1 LDLKGRGHCSLPVSS
16 VPHVWNHSVSGPG
29 SLGWRCKH
37 SGTPAWTSPRPR
49 ASTARSRSS
58 SAPCATPPISS
69 VRICPRPSFPP
80 TSRGAGCRRACCPST
95 PRSRSSRA
103 RTRTTGR
110 RGLRGAT
117 LRSWA
122 SASST
127 LPCTASQVWS
137 AGSRCS
143 TAWSP
148 TSRLLLTTLTTSEIA
163 GGKQHALSAIF
174 PSNYD
179 W

>member
-1 LDLKGRGHCSLPVSS
+1 MGDIF
-16 VPHVWNHSVSGPG
+16 
-29 SLGWRCKH
+29 
-37 SGTPAWTSPRPR
+37 A
-49 ASTARSRSS
+49 
-58 SAPCATPPISS
+58 
-69 VRICPRPSFPP
+69 
-80 TSRGAGCRRACCPST
+80 
-95 PRSRSSRA
+95 
-103 RTRTTGR
+103 
-110 RGLRGAT
+110 
-117 LRSWA
+117 
-122 SASST
+122 
-127 LPCTASQVWS
+127 QVWS